1 MLTAQLL
8 ADVSPFSLGLAV
20 AFMLLV
26 ESLSPLV
33 PLLPPRERARHTLRN
48 LSIAVFLASVAVI
61 GNLLIMGLAAWVSL
75 RGYGLL
81 NLSDTPWHAWGENI
95 GFMPGGNVSD
105 YDIFVSYAHEDRE
118 RAQTNTQHPLKCSKP
133 VLDSLQ
139 TIRRR

>member
-61 GNLLIMGLAAWVSL
+61 GNLLIMGLAAWGSL

-81 NLSDTPWHAWGENI
+81 NLSDTPWPVRFGGRWSVSIFSN
-95 GFMPGGNVSD
+95 GF
-105 YDIFVSYAHEDRE
+105 DIACTTPTLTSIPARRCGVTRG
-118 RAQTNTQHPLKCSKP
+118 RA
-133 VLDSLQ
+133 
-139 TIRRR
+139 